1 MAGSSGTPGK
11 KGRTLSASDGVESIR
26 TAQNCIKKALTY
38 LSAGTPS
45 DKENATPSKGG
56 GAAMTPS
63 KNRPTSKSLS
73 TPVKAKLSKGR
84 TNECSDLLCTAVHV
98 LRCTIGQNPSV
109 ARSYESSMGN
119 SSPLALEK
127 ICYHTLVACVDL
139 ISSLHQQNACGTP
152 TTPQASVSSET
163 AVGVVKACQVAMS
176 TYEML
181 GLLVKNY
188 VKGGA
193 AAPEND
199 TNIIA
204 LPSLSGDALVS
215 HSHLTFAVP
224 PLASESFTTGSGE
237 FDKQLCKIVGE
248 NGQLGALMRRSDAA
262 VRNSI
267 LTQLYYI
274 ILVYARHSWCRHQR
288 CKVRFGAL
296 PPGLDA
302 FFAL

>member
-1 MAGSSGTPGK
+1 
-11 KGRTLSASDGVESIR
+11 
-26 TAQNCIKKALTY
+26 
-38 LSAGTPS
+38 
-45 DKENATPSKGG
+45 
-56 GAAMTPS
+56 MTPS